1 MNYVTF
7 AHYIFRDIQLFF
19 IIFITHQRSIL
30 DVLCERVKYDILL
43 VNLI

>member
-7 AHYIFRDIQLFF
+7 AHYIFRDIQLF
-19 IIFITHQRSIL
+19 FITHQRSIL